1 MASLNGKTAIVT
13 GAAGGIGAATAALF
27 VREGASVM
35 AVDRDGEGLTRTV
48 ERIGGDRIATC
59 VADISSPADVGR
71 YVAATISRFG
81 GLDILFANAGIEGRV
96 APITQQTPEDLRK
109 VLAVNVEGPFY
120 AIQAAAPHLARR
132 GGGAI
137 VVTSSIAGLVGSAG
151 LSPYVMSKHAV
162 TGLVKCAALELA
174 AQKIRVNSLHPG
186 PIENRMMRSI
196 EEQAA
201 PGKAAA
207 VKDGFAAQ
215 VALGRYGTN
224 EEIAQLALFLV
235 SDASSYCT
243 GAAFVAD
250 GGFIAH

>member
-1 MASLNGKTAIVT
+1 MEALKGKTAIVT

-35 AVDRDGEGLTRTV
+35 AVDRDEEGLARTAR
-48 ERIGGDRIATC
+48 EIGGDRIAIC
-59 VADISSPADVGR
+59 VADVSSPADVER
-71 YVAATISRFG
+71 YVAAAVSRFG

-96 APITQQTPEDLRK
+96 APIVSQRPEDLRK
-109 VLAVNVEGPFY
+109 VLAINVEGPFY

-132 GGGAI
+132 GGGSI
-137 VVTSSIAGLVGSAG
+137 VVTSSVAGLIGSSG
-151 LSPYVMSKHAV
+151 LAPYVMSKHAV
-162 TGLVKCAALELA
+162 GGLVKCAALELA
-174 AQKIRVNSLHPG
+174 AQKTRVNSIHPG

-201 PGKAAA
+201 PGQASV
-207 VKDGFAAQ
+207 VKDGFIAQ
-215 VALGRYGTN
+215 IPLGRYGTN
-224 EEIAQLALFLV
+224 EEIARLALFLG

-250 GGFIAH
+250 GGFVAH

>member
-1 MASLNGKTAIVT
+1 METLSGKTAIVT

-35 AVDRDGEGLTRTV
+35 AVDRDEEGLARIA
-48 ERIGGDRIATC
+48 RAIGGDRIAIC
-59 VADISSPADVGR
+59 VADVSSPADVGR
-71 YVAATISRFG
+71 YVAATVSRFA
-81 GLDILFANAGIEGRV
+81 GLDVLFANAGIEGRV
-96 APITQQTPEDLRK
+96 APITAQRPEDLRT

-120 AIQAAAPHLARR
+120 AIQAAAPHFAKR
-132 GGGAI
+132 GGGSI
-137 VVTSSIAGLVGSAG
+137 VVTSSIAGLVGASG
-151 LSPYVMSKHAV
+151 LAPYVMSKHAIS
-162 TGLVKCAALELA
+162 GLVKCAALELA
-174 AQKIRVNSLHPG
+174 AQKTRVNSIHPG

-201 PGKAAA
+201 PGHAAA
-207 VKDGFAAQ
+207 AKEGFVSQ

-224 EEIAQLALFLV
+224 EEIAQLALFLA
-235 SDASSYCT
+235 SDASAYCT